1 MLFLAIETSSV
12 QGSLALFR
20 DRDVVKEVHFDKG
33 LTCVRD
39 IAEHVRSALQSEGL
53 TVRALEGIA
62 VSVGPGSYTGV
73 RVGVTAAKTLGFA
86 LEIPVVGVESLR
98 VLAANLALTDRILT
112 RREAGSERALVAT
125 ILDGRQRFLY
135 GSLYEVAA
143 GSALPDGI
151 REVLPQTVDA
161 AGELCRTV
169 SQKAEEQRTGLPVLV
184 IGDGAAAFLETAG
197 SLGIG
202 VPFEPG
208 PEGLGIPRARAV
220 GLLAEPELV
229 RAIWDREAVH
239 RLEPLYLRVTEAERR
254 LIAARQK

>member
-1 MLFLAIETSSV
+1 MLFLAIETSSA

-20 DRDVVKEVHFDKG
+20 DRDVVKEVLFDKG

-39 IAEHVRSALQSEGL
+39 IAQHVRGALQSEGL
-53 TVRALEGIA
+53 TVRALGGIA

-86 LEIPVVGVESLR
+86 LEVPVVGVESLR
-98 VLAANLALTDRILT
+98 VLAANLALADRFPT
-112 RREAGSERALVAT
+112 SGAAGSERALVAT

-135 GSLYEVAA
+135 GSLYEVAV
-143 GSALPDGI
+143 GSALPDAI

-161 AGELCRTV
+161 ASELCRTL
-169 SQKAEEQRTGLPVLV
+169 SQKVEEQRPGLSALV
-184 IGDGAAAFLETAG
+184 IGDGAAAFLEIAG

-202 VPFEPG
+202 GPFEAG
-208 PEGLGIPRARAV
+208 PERLGTPRALAI
-220 GLLAEPELV
+220 GLLAAPELAG
-229 RAIWDREAVH
+229 AIWDREAVH

-254 LIAARQK
+254 LMEARQK